1 MVCGIFNN
9 LRTSS
14 EKKVRFYVNS
24 SITERLLTLDTVHLT
39 NESVVDVTIEHKPL
53 NESDREETTVNSS
66 YLNRASEENM

>member
-1 MVCGIFNN
+1 M
-9 LRTSS
+9 
-14 EKKVRFYVNS
+14 
-24 SITERLLTLDTVHLT
+24 TLDTVHLT